1 MTKEYDE
8 KIDNLGMT
16 HDETIEYIRM
26 EHREKKAELDKKW
39 RALEILQ
46 NIEKE
51 KKTKCEAEKNKAY

>member
-1 MTKEYDE
+1 
-8 KIDNLGMT
+8 
-16 HDETIEYIRM
+16 M